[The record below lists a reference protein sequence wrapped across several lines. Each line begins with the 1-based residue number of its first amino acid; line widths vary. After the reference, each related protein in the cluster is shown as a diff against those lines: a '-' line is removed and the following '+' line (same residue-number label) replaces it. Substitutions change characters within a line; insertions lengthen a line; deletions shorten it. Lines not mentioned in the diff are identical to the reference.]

1 MQFVPVRMES
11 LVLVP
16 SNALEAATQIIETAE
31 KKGVRLRLLGGLA
44 FKKLCPSASDPR
56 YFRENKDIDLM
67 GKREN
72 SKEIVKIMETLGYRP
87 REVFNKLNMGQR
99 LIYYDM
105 GNKRRVDLFL
115 DEFIMCHKFNFK
127 ESILAG
133 TYTLPITQLL
143 MTKLQVVEKTEK
155 EYKDLLA
162 AFHDFDVTSGGY
174 GIRGDEIAD
183 LCSKDWG
190 VYTTF
195 RKSLEELLAKAEDLE
210 ESERTKVASRI
221 QKLMVAMEAA
231 PKSFGWRMRA
241 RIGERQRWYE
251 LPDADGDA
259 VFG

>member
-1 MQFVPVRMES
+1 MES

-16 SNALEAATQIIETAE
+16 PDALLAATQIIDMAE

-44 FKKLCPSASDPR
+44 FKKLCPSAMDPR

-67 GKREN
+67 GKRDD
-72 SKEIVKIMETLGYRP
+72 SREIMKILETLGYKP
-87 REVFNKLNMGQR
+87 RELFNKLNMGQR

-115 DEFIMCHKFNFK
+115 DEFVMCHKFNFK
-127 ESILAG
+127 ENILAG

-155 EYKDLLA
+155 EYKDMIA
-162 AFHDFDVTSGGY
+162 AFRDFDVVSGKN

-190 VYTTF
+190 IYTTF
-195 RKSLEELLAKAEDLE
+195 WKTLEAVKVKAEDLDE
-210 ESERTKVASRI
+210 GERAVVVSRI
-221 QKLMVAMEAA
+221 QKLMSMMESA
-231 PKSFGWRMRA
+231 PKTFGWKMRA
-241 RIGERQRWYE
+241 RIGERTRWYD
-251 LPDADGDA
+251 LPESDSDAMLG
-259 VFG
+259 

>member
-1 MQFVPVRMES
+1 MES

-16 SNALEAATQIIETAE
+16 SNALEAATQIIDTAE
-31 KKGVRLRLLGGLA
+31 RKGVRLRLLGGLA
-44 FKKLCPSASDPR
+44 FKKLCSSSMDPR

-67 GKREN
+67 GKRED
-72 SKEIVKIMETLGYRP
+72 SRDITKIMETLGYKP
-87 REVFNKLNMGQR
+87 RELFNKLNMGQR

-115 DEFIMCHKFNFK
+115 DEFVMCHKFNFK
-127 ESILAG
+127 ESILAA

-155 EYKDLLA
+155 EYKDIFV
-162 AFHDFDVTSGGY
+162 AFHDFDVGSGKD

-190 VYTTF
+190 IYTTF
-195 RKSLEELLAKAEDLE
+195 WKSLESVLSKAGELDET
-210 ESERTKVASRI
+210 ERSVVVSRV
-221 QKLMVAMEAA
+221 QKLMAMMEAE

-241 RIGERQRWYE
+241 RVGERTRWYE
-251 LPDADGDA
+251 LPEVDGDA